1 MFRSLHRLLF
11 SVLALSAPAFANPPL
26 VEVVQPELRLVRDE
40 LVTFGSLR
48 SDESLM
54 IRPEV
59 DGRVAQLHFREGQAV
74 SAGDLL
80 VSLDDA
86 ITRAELA
93 QAEANLSLAQ
103 KNYERAQ
110 RLFSRGASNAQARDE
125 AQAEEQAASASLALA
140 RARLDKTRLHAPHDG
155 VLGLRHVSPGDYLEA
170 GQDIVN
176 LEVLDPLK
184 VEFRVPQKS
193 AGRIRPGQRIEIAVD
208 AWPDERFVGEVYAI
222 NPRVDEAG
230 RSQALR
236 AHVGNAER
244 RLQPG
249 QFVRVAVILAE
260 RPDALVVPEEAL
272 VPRGD
277 KTQLALVEDGKA
289 VFREVRSG
297 RRKDGWVEIV
307 EGLDAAEQVI
317 SAGWQKVSQGSEVR
331 VRRVERSE

>member
-1 MFRSLHRLLF
+1 MITSLRRLLF
-11 SVLALSAPAFANPPL
+11 PLLALSAPALANPPL
-26 VEVVQPELRLVRDE
+26 VEVVQPQQMLVRDE

-54 IRPEV
+54 IRPEIA
-59 DGRVAQLHFREGQAV
+59 GRIARLHFREGQAV
-74 SAGDLL
+74 SGGDLL

-86 ITRAELA
+86 IARAELA

-103 KNYERAQ
+103 KNHERAQ
-110 RLFSRGASNAQARDE
+110 RLFERGASNAQARDE
-125 AQAEEQAASASLALA
+125 AQTQQQAASASLALA

-193 AGRIRPGQRIEIAVD
+193 AGRIRPGQRIELSVD
-208 AWPDERFVGEVYAI
+208 AWPQERFVGEVYAI
-222 NPRVDEAG
+222 NPRIDEAG

-236 AHVGNAER
+236 ARVANADG

-272 VPRGD
+272 VPRAD
-277 KTQLALVEDGKA
+277 KVQLALVEEGRA

-297 RRKDGWVEIV
+297 RRKDGWVEISQ
-307 EGLDAAEQVI
+307 GLAGDEQVI
-317 SAGWQKVSQGSEVR
+317 SAGWQKVSPGAEVR
-331 VRRVERSE
+331 VRRAEPGE

>member
-184 VEFRVPQKS
+184 VEQGDKLCNGVGGGGGVGNGGGR
-193 AGRIRPGQRIEIAVD
+193 AGAKGTGGAVD
-208 AWPDERFVGEVYAI
+208 SASVAGSFAP
-222 NPRVDEAG
+222 EAVPSGG
-230 RSQALR
+230 REFSIA
-236 AHVGNAER
+236 
-244 RLQPG
+244 
-249 QFVRVAVILAE
+249 
-260 RPDALVVPEEAL
+260 
-272 VPRGD
+272 
-277 KTQLALVEDGKA
+277 
-289 VFREVRSG
+289 
-297 RRKDGWVEIV
+297 
-307 EGLDAAEQVI
+307 
-317 SAGWQKVSQGSEVR
+317 
-331 VRRVERSE
+331 

>member
-1 MFRSLHRLLF
+1 MIKPLLCILLSLPALAQAERLT
-11 SVLALSAPAFANPPL
+11 L
-26 VEVVQPELRLVRDE
+26 VEVVQPQVAAVRDE

-54 IRPEV
+54 IRPEI
-59 DGRVAQLHFREGQAV
+59 DGRLARLHFAEGQAV
-74 SAGDLL
+74 RADDLL

-86 ITRAELA
+86 IARAELA

-103 KNYERAQ
+103 KNQERAQ
-110 RLFSRGASNAQARDE
+110 RLFARGASNAQARDE
-125 AQAEEQAASASLALA
+125 AQAQQQAAAASLALA

-193 AGRIRPGQRIEIAVD
+193 AGRIRPGQRIELQVD
-208 AWPDERFVGEVYAI
+208 AWPQERFSGEVYAL
-222 NPRVDEAG
+222 NPRIDEGG

-236 AHVGNAER
+236 ARVANADG

-249 QFVRVAVILAE
+249 QFVRVAVILEE
-260 RPDALVVPEEAL
+260 RPQALLVPEEAL
-272 VPRGD
+272 QARGER
-277 KTQLALVEDGKA
+277 TLLALVEDER
-289 VFREVRSG
+289 VQLREVRTG
-297 RRKDGWVEIV
+297 QRQDGLVEIR
-307 EGLDAAEQVI
+307 EGLRGDEAVI
-317 SAGWQKVSQGSEVR
+317 SLGWQKVREGEQVR
-331 VRRVERSE
+331 VRRAGDGQ

>member
-1 MFRSLHRLLF
+1 MITSLRRLLF
-11 SVLALSAPAFANPPL
+11 SVMALCAPAFANPPL
-26 VEVVQPELRLVRDE
+26 VEVVQPERMLVRDE

-54 IRPEV
+54 IRPEIA
-59 DGRVAQLHFREGQAV
+59 GRIARLHFREGQAV
-74 SAGDLL
+74 AAGDLL

-86 ITRAELA
+86 IARAELA

-103 KNYERAQ
+103 KNHERAQ
-110 RLFSRGASNAQARDE
+110 RLFERGASNAQARDE
-125 AQAEEQAASASLALA
+125 AQTQQQAASASLALA

-193 AGRIRPGQRIEIAVD
+193 AGRIRPGQRIELGVD
-208 AWPDERFVGEVYAI
+208 AWPDERFAGEVYAI

-236 AHVGNAER
+236 AHVGNADG

-277 KTQLALVEDGKA
+277 KLQLALVEDGKA

-307 EGLDAAEQVI
+307 EGLSADEQVI
-317 SAGWQKVSQGSEVR
+317 SAGWQKVSPGGEVR

>member
-1 MFRSLHRLLF
+1 MLKTLRRALF
-11 SVLALSAPAFANPPL
+11 PVLFAPAVLASSATL
-26 VEVVQPELRLVRDE
+26 VEVVEPERRLVRDE

-59 DGRVAQLHFREGQAV
+59 EGRLSRLHFREGQAV

-86 ITRAELA
+86 IARAELA

-103 KNYERAQ
+103 KNYQRAQ
-110 RLFSRGASNAQARDE
+110 RLFERGASNAQARDE
-125 AQAEEQAASASLALA
+125 AQTQEQAASATLALA
-140 RARLDKTRLHAPHDG
+140 RARLDKTRLLAPHDG
-155 VLGLRHVSPGDYLEA
+155 VLGLRQASPGDYLQA

-184 VEFRVPQKS
+184 VEFRVPQRS
-193 AGRIRPGQRIEIAVD
+193 AGRIRPGQRIELSVD
-208 AWPDERFVGEVYAI
+208 AWPGERFVGEVYAL

-236 AHVGNAER
+236 AHVANADH

-260 RPDALVVPEEAL
+260 RADALVVPEEAL
-272 VPRGD
+272 VPRGE
-277 KTQLALVEDGKA
+277 KLQLALVEDGKV

-297 RRKDGWVEIV
+297 RRKDGWVEIR
-307 EGLDAAEQVI
+307 EGLQGDETVI
-317 SAGWQKVSQGSEVR
+317 STGWQKVSAGSEVR
-331 VRRVERSE
+331 TRRMEAAQ